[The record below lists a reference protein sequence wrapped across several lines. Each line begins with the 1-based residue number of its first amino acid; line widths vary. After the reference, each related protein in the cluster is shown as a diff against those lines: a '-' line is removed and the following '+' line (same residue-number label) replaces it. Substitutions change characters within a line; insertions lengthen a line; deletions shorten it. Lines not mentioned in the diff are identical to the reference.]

1 MVSLIHPRRVYDFA
15 ITRPGVNGRPR
26 PGRPSSLAVF
36 WDVDAPATLEEMR
49 NADSLDEFAARPR
62 APGAGADA

>member
-1 MVSLIHPRRVYDFA
+1 MGELFPFASDGFGNYFCVLIRGEAPDPCPVY
-15 ITRPGVNGRPR
+15 
-26 PGRPSSLAVF
+26 F
-36 WDVDAPATLEEMR
+36 WFHEAPATLEEMR